1 MSAIQINEHIDGR
14 PETPA
19 SRAIRISPLS
29 GADCNSDGSRK
40 ADAGALG
47 PVSTSTG
54 TVMQPASE
62 AQINRAE
69 QYLIINFHSPYGSS
83 RGRRIVP
90 DPEAR
95 PACHRPDQRPWPAKE
110 CTYSHT
116 PRRGRRPIPL
126 INN

>member
-1 MSAIQINEHIDGR
+1 MSTLTAA

-90 DPEAR
+90 DPKRGPPATGRINAPGRLKNAR
-95 PACHRPDQRPWPAKE
+95 IRTRLGVAGA
-110 CTYSHT
+110 
-116 PRRGRRPIPL
+116 PIPL